1 MKMREFQGQGL
12 LGWDP
17 GFHLVPMSNLCR
29 DRPWT
34 QEQANTKPQSSW
46 DTALVDH

>member
-29 DRPWT
+29 DRRWT